1 MSKGGGDP
9 SIRSEDRGHVF
20 MGLRPLQKD
29 LSSAAVTN
37 LEWSPTD
44 APYAGTEGESSTI
57 ATTAPGKGAGAA
69 QDRVAKGTIGK
80 GKG

>member
-1 MSKGGGDP
+1 VEETRLSDLKTVDMFSW
-9 SIRSEDRGHVF
+9 VYA
-20 MGLRPLQKD
+20 PLQKD

-37 LEWSPTD
+37 WEWSPTD
-44 APYAGTEGESSTI
+44 APYPGTEGESSTI
-57 ATTAPGKGAGAA
+57 ATTAAGEGAGAA